1 MSTTGGQRPTVNPEQ
16 DAEIARRRQA
26 GWTIQPREL
35 WANGEISVEGT
46 EPSGGPF
53 YGRVTLAGELI
64 VEANEDDVAEASARW
79 AVATG
84 QQ

>member
-1 MSTTGGQRPTVNPEQ
+1 MSATGGQRPTVNREQ
-16 DAEIARRRQA
+16 DASMARRRQV
-26 GWTIQPREL
+26 GWTIQPRER
-35 WANGEISVEGT
+35 WANGEISIEGT

-53 YGRVTLAGELI
+53 YGRVTVAGELI
-64 VEANEDDVAEASARW
+64 VEANQDDLAEAAARR